1 MTNAALDP
9 DFALDPDE
17 ADRRRRESDVHTN
30 TREVPLSRVVGL
42 TLIGVLGI
50 PLHNAAILGA
60 FAWGP
65 FWTYLAAVWIYS
77 LASWLVLRRFYRPE
91 ARFDLGFLFVIA
103 DLVFVIGAIAATGAT
118 RSWLFFVPLL
128 SVADR
133 IGYAPARM
141 ILFVHLTPV
150 LYGALAVW
158 TAAGGADVS
167 WTAEGAKVVF
177 LYVGGLYL
185 TFAGDSAHTLRQQR
199 ERAVAVAQEAVRD
212 LRRQSGEL
220 VEARETAEAARA
232 GAERANAAKSQFL
245 ANMSHELRTPLNAI
259 IGYSEML
266 AEDAEDDGAGHLVP
280 DLEKIRVSGRH
291 LLGLINDVL
300 DLSKVE
306 AGKMDVHAETVSV
319 RDLLADVAATVRPL
333 VQANGNA
340 LVVEGEGLPDTLR
353 SDPTKVRQVLLNL
366 LSNAAKFTRGGTVT
380 LSGGVGAGGAVVF
393 HVADTGIGMTPEQV
407 ARLFDPFVQ
416 ADASTTREY
425 GGTGLGLAISRR
437 LARLLG
443 GDVTVASAPGE
454 GSVFTVTVPDRPAPP
469 GGDGRGAGAPA
480 APPAPRVQTPGL

>member
-1 MTNAALDP
+1 MTDAALDP
-9 DFALDPDE
+9 DLALDPAE
-17 ADRRRRESDVHTN
+17 ADRLRRERDVRTN

-50 PLHNAAILGA
+50 PLHNVAILGA
-60 FAWGP
+60 FEWGP

-77 LASWLVLRRFYRPE
+77 LVSWLALRQFYRPE
-91 ARFDLGFLFVIA
+91 ARFDLGFLFVIV
-103 DLVFVIGAIAATGAT
+103 DLVFVIGAIAATGGT

-141 ILFVHLTPV
+141 LLFVHLTPV
-150 LYGALAVW
+150 LYGALVVW
-158 TAAGGADVS
+158 TVASGVDVS
-167 WTAEGAKVVF
+167 WAAEGAKMAF

-220 VEARETAEAARA
+220 VEAREAAEAARA
-232 GAERANAAKSQFL
+232 AAERANTAKSQFL

-266 AEDAEDDGAGHLVP
+266 AEDAEDGGAGHLVP
-280 DLEKIRVSGRH
+280 DLERVQGAGRH

-306 AGKMDVHAETVSV
+306 AGKMDVHAEPVSV
-319 RDLLADVAATVRPL
+319 RDLLDGVAATVRPL

-340 LVVEGEGLPDTLR
+340 LVVEADGPPAELR
-353 SDPTKVRQVLLNL
+353 TDLTKVRQVLLNL
-366 LSNAAKFTRGGTVT
+366 LSNAAKFTHDGTVT
-380 LSGGVGAGGAVVF
+380 LSAHPAPNHTGGGVAF
-393 HVADTGIGMTPEQV
+393 RVADTGIGMTPEQV
-407 ARLFDPFVQ
+407 SRLFDPFVQ

-437 LARLLG
+437 FARLLG
-443 GDVTVASAPGE
+443 GDVAVESAPGE
-454 GSVFTVTVPDRPAPP
+454 GSVFTVTVPNLPAPT
-469 GGDGRGAGAPA
+469 GGDGREAGATA
-480 APPAPRVQTPGL
+480 APPGLSTP